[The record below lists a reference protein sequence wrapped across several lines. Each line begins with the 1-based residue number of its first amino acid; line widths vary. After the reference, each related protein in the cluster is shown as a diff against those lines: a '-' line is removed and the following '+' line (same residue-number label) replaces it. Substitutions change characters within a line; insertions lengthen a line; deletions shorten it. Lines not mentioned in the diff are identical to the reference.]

1 MTTPLVRDL
10 RRITAARA
18 TARPPRPVERCDLCT
33 TEVPPDHRHLLQL
46 EERQIL
52 CACESCFALRSGEPQ
67 FRPTGNRV
75 LWLEDFEL
83 ADDVWAEFGIPI
95 GLAFLFRST
104 VAQQVVALY
113 PSPAGAT
120 ESELELGS
128 WSRLVEA
135 NPVLETLAADS
146 EALIVNRLGDE
157 PQQMIAPIDAAY
169 GLVGVVKSSWEGI
182 TGGAGVPEA
191 VSAYLE
197 ALRARPAVGA

>member
-146 EALIVNRLGDE
+146 EALIVNRLADPG
-157 PQQMIAPIDAAY
+157 QFAIAPIDRCYALV
-169 GLVGVVKSSWEGI
+169 GLVKLRWEGI
-182 TGGAGVPEA
+182 NGGRGLADA
-191 VSAYLE
+191 VSEYFD
-197 ALRARPAVGA
+197 ALRADAA